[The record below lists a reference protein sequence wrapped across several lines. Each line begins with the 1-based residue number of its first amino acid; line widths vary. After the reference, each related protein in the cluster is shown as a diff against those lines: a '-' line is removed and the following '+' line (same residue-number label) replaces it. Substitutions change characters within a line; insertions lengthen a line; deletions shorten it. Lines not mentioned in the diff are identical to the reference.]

1 MPITIQTLPLGPLQ
15 ANCYLVTSDLADAA
29 LAIDP
34 GGPTARVQAA
44 LRRARKRLT
53 HILLTHAHFDHIGG
67 VAELARATGA
77 ALGLHAADLP
87 LLNANGEAEEF
98 GLSLE
103 PCPPPALLITP
114 PQALEVGAVRLQAL
128 HVPGHTPGHL
138 AFYVPEAKSVFTG
151 DVLFQRGV
159 GRTDLPGG
167 DADALMRS
175 IREVLFLLPDD
186 TRVYPGHGPATTI
199 GDEKQFNPFVAE

>member
-1 MPITIQTLPLGPLQ
+1 MSIHVQTHPLGLLQ
-15 ANCYLVTSDLADAA
+15 ANCYLVIADDAEAA
-29 LAIDP
+29 VAIDP
-34 GGPTARVQAA
+34 GGPPGTVLASLARAQ
-44 LRRARKRLT
+44 KQLT

-67 VAELARATGA
+67 VAELMRATGA

-87 LLNANGEAEEF
+87 LLDARGGADDF

-103 PCPPPALLITP
+103 PCPAPTLLIAA
-114 PQALEVGAVRLQAL
+114 PQTLQVGTMRLEAL

-151 DVLFQRGV
+151 DVLFQQGI

-167 DADALMRS
+167 DQRALMAS
-175 IREVLFLLPDD
+175 IREVLFALPND
-186 TRVYPGHGPATTI
+186 TRVYPGHGSSTTI
-199 GDEKQFNPFVAE
+199 GDEKRFNPFVAE